1 MYVMS
6 PEEFARTM
14 LAVKSEQYDENN
26 DIENC
31 HIVMDSVMMH
41 LLRSLGYGAGVDIFE
56 GTSKG
61 YE

>member
-31 HIVMDSVMMH
+31 HIVMDSIMMY
-41 LLRSLGYGAGVDIFE
+41 LLRSLGYDAGVDIFA
-56 GTSKG
+56 GTGKG
-61 YE
+61 YK